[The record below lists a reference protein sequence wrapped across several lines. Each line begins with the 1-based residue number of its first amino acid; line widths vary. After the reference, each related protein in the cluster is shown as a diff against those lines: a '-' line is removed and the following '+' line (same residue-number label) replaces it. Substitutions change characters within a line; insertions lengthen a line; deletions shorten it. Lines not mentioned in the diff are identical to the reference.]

1 MSFYFVLL
9 SFFTYGFLG
18 WCTEVAFAA
27 VKEQHFVNRGF
38 LNGPICPIYGLGVTS
53 VVFFL
58 SGFKENLVL
67 LYITSVVLVTV
78 LEGITGYLM
87 EKIFHAK
94 WWDYSNMPLNIGG
107 YVCVLFS
114 LIWGI
119 ACVLIVDFIHP
130 LIMKLLSMI
139 PIWIGGTFV
148 VGFSIGMTADLY
160 VTASSI
166 LKMNKRLAA
175 MQDIAEKLHHLSD
188 EIGENI
194 FENVMEAMENR
205 DEMMQKSKE
214 FTEETGQR
222 RKQLMEDI
230 EQRRKEWMEDIE
242 QHRKELI
249 DKYHEI
255 SETIQIKNRRLLKA
269 FPRLDSKR
277 NHEVFY
283 YIKNKFD
290 KNK

>member
-1 MSFYFVLL
+1 MISREWGESMSFYFVML
-9 SFFTYGFLG
+9 SFFIYGFLG
-18 WCTEVAFAA
+18 WCTEVVFAA

-58 SGFKENLVL
+58 SGFRENLVL
-67 LYITSVVLVTV
+67 LYIASVILVTV

-87 EKIFHAK
+87 EKIFHAR

-114 LIWGI
+114 LVWGA

-130 LIMKLLSMI
+130 LIMKLLFMI
-139 PIWIGGTFV
+139 PYWIGVFFLT
-148 VGFSIGMTADLY
+148 GFSIGIISDLY
-160 VTASSI
+160 VTAASI

-175 MQDIAEKLHHLSD
+175 MQDIAEKLHQISD

-205 DEMMQKSKE
+205 DEMKQKSKE
-214 FTEETGQR
+214 FTDE
-222 RKQLMEDI
+222 M
-230 EQRRKEWMEDIE
+230 EQRRKEFKDEIE

-255 SETIQIKNRRLLKA
+255 SEAIQTKNHRLLKA
-269 FPRLDSKR
+269 FPRLDSKS
-277 NHEVFY
+277 HQEVFH

-290 KNK
+290 KRK